1 MNKEKILGFNVCTD
15 SDETLLNNIFQ
26 DYINN
31 EQVVV
36 ASINP
41 EIIIKN
47 YKKCVKKN
55 FCQAN
60 W

>member
-1 MNKEKILGFNVCTD
+1 MNKEKILGFNVCTGN
-15 SDETLLNNIFQ
+15 DETLLNNIFQ

-41 EIIIKN
+41 EIIIKK
-47 YKKCVKKN
+47 YKN
-55 FCQAN
+55 
-60 W
+60 